1 MPIACVVMT
10 SAKEIKCDN
19 PDCNKTHDY
28 EMLETIK
35 LFGMLCPTCRKGQ
48 CSIQHVTV
56 DVPTVNE
63 DIQIPEFDLNLLNS
77 LKIEQPQYASSLSQE
92 LDCTYQ
98 KVSKRAIKLRE
109 ANLLENKKETLNKK
123 LGERTYYYLTDEA
136 KKIYFG
142 SNS

>member
-1 MPIACVVMT
+1 ML
-10 SAKEIKCDN
+10 DN
-19 PDCNKTHDY
+19 
-28 EMLETIK
+28 LK
-35 LFGMLCPTCRKGQ
+35 LFGMLCPTCRKGY

-63 DIQIPEFDLNLLNS
+63 DIQILEFDLNLLNS
-77 LKIEQPQYASSLSQE
+77 LKIDQPQYASSLSQE

-109 ANLLENKKETLNKK
+109 ANLIENKKETLDRK

-136 KKIYFG
+136 KRIYFG
-142 SNS
+142 TDL